1 LRSFAWVSYFQYFL
15 SGLVITTLGSV
26 LPQLLAHYGAS
37 YTDGGRL
44 VFLGSA
50 GFLVGVPLSALLLQR
65 LSEKA
70 VMSAAAAMIA
80 IGQLGIFLLPSFGF
94 VSVLH
99 FVDSAGV
106 GILETIVA
114 TLMMEVFIGR
124 RAVVMSYLE
133 VSFGLGAFIMPM
145 AASLMIAFGVWRYA
159 FAFTG
164 VLAVFM
170 VLAWGKITYAK
181 VEADLTGSMDAST
194 TAPQPMSRRTKGLAL
209 ALFVFLIFMYSG
221 VEGSL
226 NNFLSSVFISYLG
239 EIPYY
244 APLSIGLYWT
254 AMVAGRVATG
264 WLIRKVTY
272 GRFLLCSMLITLLC
286 LCCFIMGQDVV
297 VGYMTVILMGLA
309 MSGVYSITM
318 VYANHTFPGMARLV
332 TSIITLFAGLGGA
345 IFPALIG
352 YSMDHAG
359 MKSSLWVVACFAG
372 LYVVG
377 LLLILSL
384 YGRMN
389 RRVSQDVRTAHSLM

>member
-1 LRSFAWVSYFQYFL
+1 LQYFL

-26 LPQLLAHYGAS
+26 LPQLLAHYGVS

-50 GFLVGVPLSALLLQR
+50 GFLVGVPLSAMFLQR

-70 VMSAAAAMIA
+70 VMSIAAAMIA
-80 IGQLGIFLLPSFGF
+80 IGQLGIFMLPSLGL

-114 TLMMEVFIGR
+114 TLMMEVFVGR

-133 VSFGLGAFIMPM
+133 VSFGLGAFLMPM
-145 AASLMIAFGVWRYA
+145 VASSMIAFGLWRYV
-159 FAFTG
+159 FVFTG
-164 VLAVFM
+164 ALAVLM
-170 VLAWGKITYAK
+170 VVAWAKITYAK
-181 VEADLTGSMDAST
+181 MDADVSGSMDAN
-194 TAPQPMSRRTKGLAL
+194 TAPPQAMSRGTKGLAL
-209 ALFVFLIFMYSG
+209 ALFVFLIFMYCG

-264 WLIRKVTY
+264 WVIRKVTY
-272 GRFLLCSMLITLLC
+272 ARFLLYSMVITLIC
-286 LCCFIMGQDVV
+286 LCCFIMGQHVV

-318 VYANHTFPGMARLV
+318 VYANHTFPGMERLV
-332 TSIITLFAGLGGA
+332 TSMITLFAGLGGA
-345 IFPALIG
+345 ILPALIG

-359 MKSSLWVVACFAG
+359 MKSSLWVVVCFAG

-377 LLLILSL
+377 LLLILSV

-389 RRVSQDVRTAHSLM
+389 RRANEDVRTVHSFP